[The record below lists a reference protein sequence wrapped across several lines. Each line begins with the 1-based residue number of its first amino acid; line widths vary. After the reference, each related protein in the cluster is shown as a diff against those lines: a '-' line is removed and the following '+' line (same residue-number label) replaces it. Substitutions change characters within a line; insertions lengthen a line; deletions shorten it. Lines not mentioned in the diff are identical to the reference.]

1 MAPSLARMGLLLAV
15 SVVVAAAATRAIPT
29 VSTSAASVAGVTR
42 QTAGAAAQTTV
53 IGLVQTV
60 FNDLK
65 AKHGSGP
72 PPSRCVV
79 SSQPYP
85 QATERVAGGA
95 TVITGQWHVN
105 MVYGQQSET
114 IDSNMRCVSAA
125 PGAPYKCTAT
135 KAGTWAVMVQWRLQQ
150 QLQLHQ
156 DQPPNIFCQYVP
168 SAPGC
173 RRGDPLT
180 SAKVSA
186 FVAALP
192 KLPALC

>member
-1 MAPSLARMGLLLAV
+1 MAPSLACTGLLLAV
-15 SVVVAAAATRAIPT
+15 TIVAAAAAGAVPT
-29 VSTSAASVAGVTR
+29 ISTSAASVAVVTR
-42 QTAGAAAQTTV
+42 QAAAAAAPTTI

-65 AKHGSGP
+65 AKHGSGQ
-72 PPSRCVV
+72 PPSRCIV

-85 QATERVAGGA
+85 QATERVDGGG

-105 MVYGQQSET
+105 MVYGRQSET
-114 IDSNMRCVSAA
+114 VDSDMRCVSAG

-135 KAGTWAVMVQWRLQQ
+135 KAGTRAAMMQWRLQQ
-150 QLQLHQ
+150 QLQLHA
-156 DQPPNIFCQYVP
+156 DDPPNLFCQYVP

-180 SAKVSA
+180 LAKVAA